1 MIPWQIPLPLLFF
14 DGKSGQGKHL
24 LTPPVIHSHCPK
36 EDYRFFHLGVCLN
49 LGFSESKPW
58 RMQWCQA
65 EEEETLVICAVV
77 SALPWKAAG
86 HQPHRACS
94 EKARRGAPEST
105 HQRLWSLGGLSISF
119 HSREW
124 VCPLRANHPA
134 LPTVL
139 CLDPSVAGKVLRRGE
154 SGQPGTEKLST
165 CWYGPWEQVNWDELR
180 GCWGRRASA
189 AVGAPCLQEPCS
201 ASLVRVLE
209 PQHILPLFFV
219 HVSIVMLFASFKKIY
234 ISLLVYP
241 SPLEAGVQSEQKS
254 VTFALCSFKRT
265 SIMPGLIAGGR
276 DMVIE
281 CKNEWMSDWMNEH
294 MCFC

>member
-24 LTPPVIHSHCPK
+24 LTPPIIHSHCPK

-65 EEEETLVICAVV
+65 EEEETLVICALV

-119 HSREW
+119 RSREW
-124 VCPLRANHPA
+124 VCPLRANHAA

-139 CLDPSVAGKVLRRGE
+139 CPDPSVAGKVLRRGKSWPAWHWE
-154 SGQPGTEKLST
+154 AVHMLARST
-165 CWYGPWEQVNWDELR
+165 GAGELR
-180 GCWGRRASA
+180 RAQRMLMEKSLCCSACPLPPRTMLRQLGESFRASA
-189 AVGAPCLQEPCS
+189 YS
-201 ASLVRVLE
+201 ST
-209 PQHILPLFFV
+209 
-219 HVSIVMLFASFKKIY
+219 
-234 ISLLVYP
+234 LLC
-241 SPLEAGVQSEQKS
+241 A
-254 VTFALCSFKRT
+254 
-265 SIMPGLIAGGR
+265 
-276 DMVIE
+276 
-281 CKNEWMSDWMNEH
+281 
-294 MCFC
+294 CFYCAFCII